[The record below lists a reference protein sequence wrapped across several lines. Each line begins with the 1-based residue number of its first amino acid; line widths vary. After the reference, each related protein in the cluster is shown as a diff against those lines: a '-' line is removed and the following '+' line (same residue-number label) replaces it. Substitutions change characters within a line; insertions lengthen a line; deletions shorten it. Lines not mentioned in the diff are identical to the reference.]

1 MCLCVH
7 VSMSPCVH
15 VSICLC
21 LHVSYLHVSLF
32 ASPDVGYCAV
42 LLQPFPGEHVHLV
55 WPQLGGWQKR
65 PPHPL
70 APVYQSSL
78 VLGIGSLQLSPLYQT
93 AVGII
98 SLNRSQIRSQ
108 GVPWGDILLS
118 PTLKWFVS
126 TWTSVTEPGSP
137 SLNTAH
143 SWPGTARMP
152 WESAS
157 STAGL
162 KGTGVITR
170 SQSNENLI
178 C

>member
-1 MCLCVH
+1 MFLCVYVYMCLCVH

-78 VLGIGSLQLSPLYQT
+78 VLGIGSLQLSPLNQT
-93 AVGII
+93 AVRVI

-108 GVPWGDILLS
+108 ALKTQFTVTDLEVVCVHLDLGD
-118 PTLKWFVS
+118 
-126 TWTSVTEPGSP
+126 
-137 SLNTAH
+137 
-143 SWPGTARMP
+143 
-152 WESAS
+152 
-157 STAGL
+157 
-162 KGTGVITR
+162 
-170 SQSNENLI
+170 
-178 C
+178 